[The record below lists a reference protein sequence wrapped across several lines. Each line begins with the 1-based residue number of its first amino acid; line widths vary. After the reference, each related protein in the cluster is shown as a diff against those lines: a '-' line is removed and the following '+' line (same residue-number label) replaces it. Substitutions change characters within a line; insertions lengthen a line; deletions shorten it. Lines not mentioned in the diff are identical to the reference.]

1 MPRRIRRLLAGLA
14 ALGAAGGV
22 SPPVAAQPTPRDPP
36 GLPTEGLAELQRRA
50 GRTLDAARQIG
61 RVGADIPEIDGIVA
75 NEARG
80 LGGARAAEALA
91 RRDFEA
97 ARSLLER
104 QATEVLEAADRLA
117 GTAPLAERLR
127 ALETLGERL
136 RGIIDADGP
145 SVQVAQMLAPGEALA
160 ASLNDPAVALLQHR
174 TGRIC
179 TGSYVGAG
187 WVLTAAHCVCPTD
200 AAKTERECASA
211 EPKLLT
217 AGDWR
222 VFFQHAGRFA
232 VEEVA
237 VAPGYAWPE
246 MVEGRWR
253 QLSDDVAM
261 LRLRRAPNWLMPM
274 PLDVAPLPG
283 TAATT
288 IVGFGYA
295 GGARNPLTAAAP
307 GLKTAGPATVQACAA
322 GAADYLSPA
331 AHLCHSFVAG
341 QSGTICHGD
350 SGGPLLAARGGAS
363 GVLGI
368 ASLNNR
374 AGAAPSNPAL
384 GTACGHVGSVGVHS
398 WAGVGSIRSFV
409 EARRAA
415 GPPVPPLPT
424 AFPPTGRP
432 AAAILGQANGRPL
445 VPAGQRQGREEVEL
459 QPPTGRAGAHIL
471 LTANAEGPLT
481 ALRLVARLPGQ
492 RGREILLCEA
502 RPEGEERTLSC
513 VARRAVPPQHSLHA
527 VVEGR
532 PRTLPSRPDRPQL
545 EAQETRMQLLA
556 LALPDGHNAE

>member
-1 MPRRIRRLLAGLA
+1 MPRRSSLLVALA
-14 ALGAAGGV
+14 ALIASGGMA
-22 SPPVAAQPTPRDPP
+22 PPLAAQPAPAALLPSLPP
-36 GLPTEGLAELQRRA
+36 EGLAELQRRA

-61 RVGADIPEIDGIVA
+61 RVGADIPEIEAIVA

-104 QATEVLEAADRLA
+104 QATELLEAADRLA

-127 ALETLGERL
+127 ALEILGERL

-145 SVQVAQMLAPGEALA
+145 SVQVAPVLAPGEALA

-187 WVLTAAHCVCPTD
+187 WVLTAAHCVCPTS
-200 AAKTERECASA
+200 AATSEACAKA
-211 EPKLLT
+211 EPSLRVP
-217 AGDWR
+217 AEWH

-232 VEEVA
+232 VEQVEVA
-237 VAPGYAWPE
+237 PDYAWPVE
-246 MVEGRWR
+246 MGGRWR
-253 QLSDDVAM
+253 PLSDDVAM
-261 LRLRRAPNWLMPM
+261 LRLRRAPNWIMPM
-274 PLDVAPLPG
+274 PLDAG
-283 TAATT
+283 TPPTLSGAT
-288 IVGFGYA
+288 IVGYGYA
-295 GGARNPLTAAAP
+295 GGARNPWTAAAP
-307 GLKTAGPATVQACAA
+307 GLKTSGPAQVQACPA
-322 GAADYLSPA
+322 GAAEYLSPA

-350 SGGPLLAARGGAS
+350 SGGPLLAARSGAMR
-363 GVLGI
+363 VLGI

-398 WAGVGSIRSFV
+398 WAGAGSVRDFV
-409 EARRAA
+409 EARLAA
-415 GPPVPPLPT
+415 GPPLPPLPA

-432 AAAILGQANGRPL
+432 PATAILGEANGRPL
-445 VPAGQRQGREEVEL
+445 VPAGQRQGRKEVEL
-459 QPPTGRAGAHIL
+459 RLPGRADAQIL

-481 ALRLVARLPGQ
+481 ALRLVARRPGQ
-492 RGREILLCEA
+492 RGRDTLLCEA
-502 RPEGEERTLSC
+502 RPEGEARTLSC
-513 VARRAVPPQHSLHA
+513 VARREIPPQHSLHA
-527 VVEGR
+527 IVEGR
-532 PRTLPSRPDRPQL
+532 PRPPPSRPDRPQM